1 MLDLRPI
8 IELYSQN
15 SFILDFEISEQSLTK
30 LHRLALTLPW
40 PHSWSSSG
48 IPDPLALGSE

>member
-30 LHRLALTLPW
+30 LHRLALTLP
-40 PHSWSSSG
+40 
-48 IPDPLALGSE
+48 